1 MTSHL
6 SQCVSELI
14 KLHFNRLDFMRRMN
28 IFYVVPSKSYRT
40 THTTEPT
47 MSRSKIIFI
56 FFLIQFFLNLIT
68 ASGERTSAFEK
79 CKRRCGDEVASC
91 FVTTNRFQG
100 YYYNLWF
107 EILYHIMMHFRFY
120 PNISDHARVFGE

>member
-1 MTSHL
+1 MKPMSAYYFLKVNSHL
-6 SQCVSELI
+6 YQCVSELI
-14 KLHFNRLDFMRRMN
+14 KSNLNQLDFMRRMN

-56 FFLIQFFLNLIT
+56 FFLIQFSLNLIT
-68 ASGERTSAFEK
+68 ASGEITSAFAK

-91 FVTTNRFQG
+91 FVRTKRLQG
-100 YYYNLWF
+100 NYKLWF
-107 EILYHIMMHFRFY
+107 EH
-120 PNISDHARVFGE
+120 